1 MRGGHGEC
9 WFDVSEKNCQAS
21 ECVNFTQKGL
31 FLLRVHFGSVYYP
44 PRAHYTAKLG
54 DAFRS
59 LWNKIRRNAVPR

>member
-9 WFDVSEKNCQAS
+9 WFDASEKNSQAS

-44 PRAHYTAKLG
+44 PRAHYTAKL
-54 DAFRS
+54 
-59 LWNKIRRNAVPR
+59 